1 MNKISIGRRF
11 DRWEV
16 IGAALPRNGYA
27 YWLCRCDCG
36 TEREV
41 MEQSLLRGLSRSC
54 GCYRGDERAGNLGL
68 YNGAAIARL
77 KSDKAPKNSTSGVRG
92 VYFDDANGK
101 WRAAIIVQGQYRS
114 RVCKTREEAIEA
126 RKELFREYA
135 QPIID
140 EYERMKNEKSP
151 EREKI

>member
-1 MNKISIGRRF
+1 MSKISIGQRF
-11 DRWEV
+11 GRWEV
-16 IGAALPRNGYA
+16 IGAALPRNGNDYC
-27 YWLCRCDCG
+27 LCRCDCG

-41 MEQSLLRGLSRSC
+41 MERLLLRGASRSC

-68 YNGAAIARL
+68 YNGTSIARL

-92 VYFDDANGK
+92 VYFDDAKGK
-101 WRAAIIVQGQYRS
+101 WRAAIIVQGQYHS
-114 RVCKTREEAIEA
+114 RVCKTRDETIEA

-140 EYERMKNEKSP
+140 EYERSKK
-151 EREKI
+151 

>member
-1 MNKISIGRRF
+1 MSKISIGQRF
-11 DRWEV
+11 GRWEV
-16 IGAALPRNGYA
+16 IGAALPRNGKP

-41 MEQSLLRGLSRSC
+41 RGRSLLRGASRSC

-68 YNGAAIARL
+68 YNGTAIAQL
-77 KSDKAPKNSTSGVRG
+77 KSDKAPKHSSSGVRG

-101 WRAAIIVQGQYRS
+101 WRAAIIVQGKYHS
-114 RVCKTREEAIEA
+114 RVCKTRDEAIEA
-126 RKELFREYA
+126 RKELYREFA

-140 EYERMKNEKSP
+140 EYERSKNEDPVTK
-151 EREKI
+151 

>member
-1 MNKISIGRRF
+1 MMSNILIGQRF
-11 DRWEV
+11 GRWEV
-16 IGAALPRNGYA
+16 IGTALPRNGKT

-36 TEREV
+36 TELEITG
-41 MEQSLLRGLSRSC
+41 QSLLHGTSRSC

-68 YNGAAIARL
+68 YNGTSIARL

-101 WRAAIIVQGQYRS
+101 WRASIIVQGKYHS
-114 RVCKTREEAIEA
+114 RVCKTRDEAIEE

-135 QPIID
+135 QPVID
-140 EYERMKNEKSP
+140 EYEKVKT
-151 EREKI
+151 KK